1 MVPEV
6 AVLIVIIV
14 ISFSV
19 RALHK
24 EAVSWGLHLIVLFVC
39 PIVHSFSLHIL
50 KAEHGELTD
59 GL

>member
-1 MVPEV
+1 MVPVV

-24 EAVSWGLHLIVLFVC
+24 EAVSWGHHLIVLFVTSHC
-39 PIVHSFSLHIL
+39 SFI
-50 KAEHGELTD
+50 
-59 GL
+59 